1 MQVDRQSNDLPA
13 NPAPNITPAEWEAQV
28 DQLRSANE
36 VLQRQKAD
44 AEKDRELFRDMY
56 SKASAHAGEVIRE
69 NGALEERATLAE
81 GQLRDGIT
89 MIRSTYEIRISK
101 LEEEVKKWKG
111 LYELIVEKDQR
122 TNGDELRR
130 RAALEEEL
138 QRENAKLKE
147 DLELLRE
154 DYEKMETVFDQL
166 GEQELEK
173 LGEPTEEV
181 KPGMV
186 VEQSFD
192 AAGPVPFS

>member
-1 MQVDRQSNDLPA
+1 MQVDRQNNDLPA
-13 NPAPNITPAEWEAQV
+13 NPAPNITPAEWQAQV

-36 VLQRQKAD
+36 VLQRQKTD

-81 GQLRDGIT
+81 GQLRDGIA

-130 RAALEEEL
+130 RAALQEEL

-173 LGEPTEEV
+173 LQEQLEEEV
-181 KPGMV
+181 KV
-186 VEQSFD
+186 VDESFN
-192 AAGPVPFS
+192 AAGTIPFS

>member
-1 MQVDRQSNDLPA
+1 MQVDRQNNDLPA
-13 NPAPNITPAEWEAQV
+13 NPAPNITPAEWQAQV

-36 VLQRQKAD
+36 LLQRQKTD

-81 GQLRDGIT
+81 GQLRDGIA

-130 RAALEEEL
+130 RAALQEEL

-173 LGEPTEEV
+173 LQEQLEEEV
-181 KPGMV
+181 KV
-186 VEQSFD
+186 VDESFN
-192 AAGPVPFS
+192 AAGTIPFS